1 MADQSQQLLGVLDA
15 LLEQKSTGKDQDSKS
30 LNALLSTVLPSYCGR
45 SLDPEEVK
53 VVLKI
58 FQAFRLLITRN
69 PSLMVENDT
78 YKKLFSEIK
87 IFYDSMKYPKEI
99 SQAAS
104 ETLVQTIA
112 TSFPG
117 GKLRKN
123 SYLIAIRDDI
133 LDTIESNLSTLL
145 RSVVNSNNSTEN
157 SKTGSKGEVISLT
170 DLAKANDKKL
180 SILSISVWIFQVL
193 LDNSLEQVFLLRLK
207 YSMLLDNLVRRLW
220 FCMDNIVINLNL
232 NTEEGDQSGSSLDID
247 PSQTTIPLVSLKIDQ
262 LYCILLASTINYS
275 YNDDDADSASMNLAI
290 AQCKQLLS
298 WPLLVKFHSLQV
310 TLASSLM
317 KLLIKCSRTGCTSY
331 FANKMRSQL
340 TSFSLRHLEL
350 EGIHCDLLTT
360 ACLLVILCYRV
371 CHPVDLETEHLEK
384 LLRRAV
390 KPFNIARLENLREL
404 SLQSLHIGT
413 DELKIDYALKLT
425 NGSSLI
431 FLLKKYSHLT
441 LLKDV
446 MNSVDTVT
454 TKNPTKTTLAR
465 WIHLLNLNLTK
476 DPKFLISSDIGKLY
490 LANSLGTFI
499 CMLNG
504 EYDFVHNC
512 CSSCDSYMGQNN
524 YIDCQVQKGRQA
536 ITTEPSASSA
546 FEILLKFFINDTN
559 AVEPVITVAVL
570 TSLIRFFRSF
580 AAPILSKET
589 PIWTYVQKCFIS
601 DVREIRLLSVKLL
614 PLLLYDAPE
623 DVYNENFDVIMG
635 LLNSFKPTGKN
646 QYLFEGI
653 IMAWGELLIISKVD
667 SRFYVLLNPLI
678 RFMGD
683 TDEFRSNLALHE
695 VRIVASTKNMTPWKL
710 VEPFIPL
717 ISCDLIKK
725 RTTNPGLL
733 STFCQ
738 CIRMDT
744 AAFLSR
750 TQEFTVPRFIQYF
763 DDDHIGFLAR
773 SLKKTRTQLVL
784 ANIDK
789 ILALLLISEPEISPK
804 KVMNILGI
812 YVQKYK
818 GIDLQTTICN
828 VNILNLIWELLCL
841 YNCTDTVLDRLRP
854 AILYVCIARHGEPT
868 SEISKVQQAQFLD
881 SEMSLMVLGIAQHF
895 SDIIHNNRGS
905 KPFLE
910 KVQAIRAVRCLAEI
924 SQSFETC
931 LSQIMTCLQIAL
943 ESPALQYECLE
954 CLSVLI
960 SHLGYSKLSI
970 ILDLII
976 SYLIQKYPSFNKQC
990 REISKKILSDI
1001 FEKDPSFNKE
1011 HPSYVYALASA
1022 HVDLSEVINK
1032 DSRIAK
1038 NLNVGGI
1045 LKEFTSRLQSE
1056 NKWVLLQVLEDL
1068 SNFLKVRQLDLQ
1080 RSDITDGRF
1089 SGRFSLLIANILR
1102 ASNRFSGKSLKIATQ
1117 CSSVLAVIGA
1127 LDFSKFSSFFH
1138 NRRNNPILAT
1148 NLSKK
1153 REVLEFSAYFFNN
1166 YLVKCFVASTDPQ
1179 KQLFLAYAMQQH
1191 LRYLKIDYEK
1201 INKED
1206 SKEQLFWYRLNN
1218 LSQTVLRPLL
1228 NSKYKKS
1235 AGKWKELDYPTY
1247 NKAKQHSKWLISL
1260 TEDLL
1265 HEASHNKKMPEAAR
1279 RIFGICTDVVRGQD
1293 LSISEFLLPYVSLM
1307 LVVYGD
1313 NKVYANIETEIDAVL
1328 NADPDELES
1337 DLSVESL
1344 KSCYRTVFSV
1354 IDYFREWVAEQKKE
1368 KRHSQAGKMY
1378 EESKRAEQFLTN
1390 IPPELLA
1397 KRTAQCNSY
1406 ERAIFNLEQSYQ
1418 MDKLS
1423 KKDFFGT
1430 IRHMYS
1436 AIDDLD
1442 ALQGVLKK
1450 FSTDT
1455 LDDKLLQFQYSE
1467 DWKVTHESL
1476 AAIADSNYD
1485 KSDINHSARI
1495 TSLLKA
1501 LDDHCEYGK
1510 VLLELRKYED
1520 LMMNS
1525 DTIDSKEL
1533 FLCGLQSSIFTG
1545 KLDELKKWV
1554 GYSERTTSISSAGS
1568 DLSISYEFAQALL
1581 SLHSND
1587 LTSCQNHITKASS
1600 NLGLALS
1607 VSKGISH
1614 TKISNYMVLL
1624 HCLYDFSI
1632 IASIKPGQALESSRK
1647 LLGYRERNA
1656 VKDFRTQWKIHSI
1669 KRTIE
1674 MIHPVPEVRKQL
1686 GDTLVKSS
1694 QILREAGR
1702 LDLATKSIT
1711 RALTMGMNNSTVNFE
1726 FAQLLWAQ
1734 GEHRQALRILNTV
1747 LTKNKDPKMQL
1758 KYTQWLESS
1767 GNGSSDEIVNGYK
1780 SAAAAKSLEECGK
1793 AHYYLGRYYNK
1804 LLDAQAIETP
1814 GLKRLEKDFY
1824 GDLEY
1829 KVIKAYMRSASFS
1842 DEYLFEVL
1850 PKAVTIWLDY
1860 MSKYRDTKLLR
1871 SYSTE
1876 IIMAKR
1882 KDNYSSILKFINACV
1897 KGEVDTYKWYTVLSQ
1912 LISRMVHGDHKTE
1925 NLILNII
1932 LELAKNYPEV
1942 ILYSV
1947 YSQVQSNSPERTR
1960 RGKQL
1965 FNALENS
1972 GNKDLAIQ
1980 VHEAYELLEGFK
1992 GLCQAKPSKSLRGRL
2007 KLWDDLHFSF
2017 KKDTECHSLALPI
2030 RRNFDQLHSPVTLIE
2045 QGSVVH
2051 HKQVKFVTFL
2061 RFESSVTIVDSMQ
2074 KPRRIYVI
2082 GTDLKRYSILC
2093 KPNDDLRKDGK
2104 LMEFATVM
2112 DRLLQNDFESEK
2124 RNLAITSYA
2133 VVPLNERMG
2142 LIDMVEYVR
2151 AIRDIMLTYL
2161 QLQGHRFDFGK
2172 VKSLLGDPFLALED
2186 KLHNFK
2192 KLKEMYP
2199 PVLQTWFADRFPN
2212 PVNWYEARN
2221 RYTRSCAVMS
2231 IVGYLLGMGDRH
2243 GDNILLNELTG
2254 QILHVDFDCL
2264 FDKGKKLRVPER
2276 VPFRLTQNM
2285 TAAMGVN
2292 GYEGTFRRTCEVTM
2306 RLIRQ
2311 NENTLMN
2318 ILETFLYD
2326 PILDWKKSSKKR
2338 KPGEHNA
2345 GASNDKLQPQVAM
2358 NTIRRKIKG
2367 ILDPRDL
2374 DTGAKDSGGLSVS
2387 INAQVEAVIQQ
2398 ATSEEN
2404 LAQMYVGWMPFL

>member
-15 LLEQKSTGKDQDSKS
+15 LLEQTSSGKDQDSKS
-30 LNALLSTVLPSYCGR
+30 LNALLGTVLPSYCGR

-58 FQAFRLLITRN
+58 FQAFRLLLTRN
-69 PSLMVENDT
+69 PSLMIENET
-78 YKKLFSEIK
+78 YKKLLSEIK
-87 IFYDSMKYPKEI
+87 VFYDSMKYPKEI
-99 SQAAS
+99 SRAAS
-104 ETLVQTIA
+104 ATLVQAIA

-117 GKLRKN
+117 GKLRNNK
-123 SYLIAIRDDI
+123 YLIAIRDD
-133 LDTIESNLSTLL
+133 LLETLERNLSTLL
-145 RSVVNSNNSTEN
+145 RSVVNSNNSSDT
-157 SKTGSKGEVISLT
+157 SRDGSKGEVLSLA
-170 DLAKANDKKL
+170 DLAKANDRKL
-180 SILSISVWIFQVL
+180 SILSVSVWILQVL
-193 LDNSLEQVFLLRLK
+193 LDQSLENVFLLHLK

-232 NTEEGDQSGSSLDID
+232 NTDENQKSESLVEID
-247 PSQTTIPLVSLKIDQ
+247 PSQTTIPLVSSKVDH
-262 LYCILLASTINYS
+262 LYSILLASTIS
-275 YNDDDADSASMNLAI
+275 HAYNNEDASLAPLTLAL
-290 AQCKQLLS
+290 AQCKQLLG
-298 WPLLVKFHSLQV
+298 WPLLRKFQSLQV
-310 TLASSLM
+310 TLASSIL
-317 KLLIKCSRTGCTSY
+317 KLLVRCVRTGCSSY
-331 FANKMRSQL
+331 FVNKMRNQL
-340 TSFSLRHLEL
+340 TSFSLRYLETK
-350 EGIHCDLLTT
+350 EIHSDLQTVT
-360 ACLLVILCYRV
+360 CLLVVLCCRV
-371 CHPVDLETEHLEK
+371 SGSVDTDSGHFEK
-384 LLRRAV
+384 LLQRAV
-390 KPFNIARLENLREL
+390 KPFVIARLESLREF
-404 SLQSLHIGT
+404 SLRSLHIGT
-413 DELKIDYALKLT
+413 DELMIDYALKLT
-425 NGSSLI
+425 DGTSFI
-431 FLLKKYSHLT
+431 FLLGKYSHLN

-446 MNSVDTVT
+446 KASGDTVT
-454 TKNPTKTTLAR
+454 KQNTKISLAR
-465 WIHLLNLNLTK
+465 WIHLLNVKLTK
-476 DPKFLISSDIGKLY
+476 DPKAILSSNIGKLY
-490 LANSLGTFI
+490 LANALGTFI
-499 CMLNG
+499 CILHG
-504 EYDFVHNC
+504 DYDFSYNC
-512 CSSCDSYMGQNN
+512 CSNCDSYMHQEF
-524 YIDCQVQKGRQA
+524 YIDARIQKDRQA
-536 ITTEPSASSA
+536 IALEPSASLVYG
-546 FEILLKFFINDTN
+546 ILLKFFIDGTN
-559 AVEPVITVAVL
+559 TVDPIISVTVL
-570 TSLIRFFRSF
+570 NSLIKLFGTF
-580 AAPILSKET
+580 AAPVLSKEASLWAY
-589 PIWTYVQKCFIS
+589 IQKCFVS
-601 DVREIRLLSVKLL
+601 EVREIRLLSVKLL
-614 PLLLYDAPE
+614 PILLYDAPE
-623 DVYNENFDVIMG
+623 DVYNENFDAIMG
-635 LLNSFKPTGKN
+635 LLNSFKPTRQN

-653 IMAWGELLIISKVD
+653 IMAWGELLIISKLD

-678 RFMGD
+678 QFMGD

-695 VRIVASTKNMTPWKL
+695 VRIVASTKRMTPWKL

-744 AAFLSR
+744 VAFLSR

-773 SLKKTRTQLVL
+773 SLRKTRTQLVL
-784 ANIDK
+784 SNIDK
-789 ILALLLISEPEISPK
+789 VLAILLISEPEVSPK
-804 KVMNILGI
+804 KIMNILGI

-818 GIDLQTTICN
+818 GLDLRSTICN

-841 YNCTDTVLDRLRP
+841 YNCTDDVLKRLRS
-854 AILYVCIARHGEPT
+854 AILYICIERHGKPT
-868 SEISKVQQAQFLD
+868 ADISKEQEAQFFD
-881 SEMSLMVLGIAQHF
+881 SEMSFMVLGIAQHF

-943 ESPALQYECLE
+943 ESPELQYECLE

-960 SHLGYSKLSI
+960 SHLGYSELSI

-1001 FEKDPSFNKE
+1001 FGKDPLFNKE
-1011 HPSYVYALASA
+1011 HPSYVYSLASA
-1022 HVDLSEVINK
+1022 HVDLSDIINK
-1032 DSRIAK
+1032 DSHIAK

-1045 LKEFTSRLQSE
+1045 LKEFTIRLQSE

-1068 SNFLKVRQLDLQ
+1068 MKFLKVRQMDLQ
-1080 RSDITDGRF
+1080 KSDITDSRF

-1102 ASNRFSGKSLKIATQ
+1102 ASNRFSGKSMEIAKQ
-1117 CSSVLAVIGA
+1117 CSSVLGIIGA
-1127 LDFSKFSSFFH
+1127 LDFSKFGSFFQK
-1138 NRRNNPILAT
+1138 RRKNPILAT
-1148 NLSKK
+1148 NLTK
-1153 REVLEFSAYFFNN
+1153 RKEVFVFSAYLFNN

-1179 KQLFLAYAMQQH
+1179 KQLFLAYAMQQI
-1191 LRYLKIDYEK
+1191 LKYLKIDYEK
-1201 INKED
+1201 INEAA
-1206 SKEQLFWYRLNN
+1206 STEQIFWLWLNN

-1228 NSKYKKS
+1228 NSKYQKS

-1247 NKAKQHSKWLISL
+1247 NKKKQHSKWLIDL

-1265 HEASHNKKMPEAAR
+1265 HEASHNRKMPEAAR
-1279 RIFGICTDVVRGQD
+1279 KIFGICIDVVRGQD
-1293 LSISEFLLPYVSLM
+1293 LSISEFLLPYVSLL

-1313 NKVYANIETEIDAVL
+1313 NKVYANIETEIDVVL
-1328 NADPDELES
+1328 NVDPDEMVS
-1337 DLSVESL
+1337 DSSVESL

-1354 IDYFREWVAEQKKE
+1354 IDYFREWVAEQKKK
-1368 KRHSQAGKMY
+1368 KRHPQTGRMY
-1378 EESKRAEQFLTN
+1378 EESKKVEQFLAN

-1467 DWKVTHESL
+1467 DWKITHESL
-1476 AAIADSNYD
+1476 AAIADSDYD
-1485 KSDINHSARI
+1485 KSAINHSARI

-1545 KLDELKKWV
+1545 KLDELSKWV
-1554 GYSERTTSISSAGS
+1554 GYSERTTSILSAGS

-1581 SLHSND
+1581 SLHANNIPD
-1587 LTSCQNHITKASS
+1587 CQSHISKASS
-1600 NLGLALS
+1600 NLGIALS

-1632 IASIKPGQALESSRK
+1632 IASIKPGQALESSKK
-1647 LLGYRERNA
+1647 LLEYRERNA

-1674 MIHPVPEVRKQL
+1674 MLHPVPEVQKQL

-1711 RALTMGMNNSTVNFE
+1711 HALTMGMNNPTVNFE

-1734 GEHRQALRILNTV
+1734 GEHRQALQILNTV
-1747 LTKNKDPKMQL
+1747 LDQNKNPKMQL
-1758 KYTQWLESS
+1758 KYTHWLESS

-1780 SAAAAKSLEECGK
+1780 SAAAAKSLEECGR

-1814 GLKRLEKDFY
+1814 GLKKLEKDFY

-1897 KGEVDTYKWYTVLSQ
+1897 KGEIDTYKWYTVLSQ

-1932 LELAKNYPEV
+1932 LELAKKYPEV

-1965 FNALENS
+1965 FNALENG
-1972 GNKDLAIQ
+1972 GNKELSVH

-1992 GLCQAKPSKSLRGRL
+1992 GLCQAKPSRALRGKL
-2007 KLWDDLHFSF
+2007 NLWDDLHFSF
-2017 KKDTECHSLALPI
+2017 KRDTECHSLALPI
-2030 RRNFDQLHSPVTLIE
+2030 RRNFDQLHSPVTSVE

-2051 HKQVKFVTFL
+2051 HRQMKFVTFFK
-2061 RFESSVTIVDSMQ
+2061 FEKNVTIVDSMQ

-2082 GTDLKRYSILC
+2082 GTDLKMYSILC

-2124 RNLAITSYA
+2124 RNLSITSYA
-2133 VVPLNERMG
+2133 VVPLNESMG
-2142 LIDMVEYVR
+2142 LIEMVDNVR
-2151 AIRDIMLTYL
+2151 TIRDIMLAYL
-2161 QLQGHRFDFGK
+2161 QLQGRRFDFGK
-2172 VKSLLGDPFLALED
+2172 VKSLLGDPFMALED
-2186 KLHNFK
+2186 KLRNFK
-2192 KLKEMYP
+2192 KLKEMYQ
-2199 PVLQTWFADRFPN
+2199 PVLQIWFADRFPN

-2345 GASNDKLQPQVAM
+2345 GAGNAKLQPQVAM

-2387 INAQVEAVIQQ
+2387 VNAQVEAVIQQ